1 MVENSGLVAA
11 VETVLE
17 TLHTER
23 GNAILL
29 ALNDQ
34 LKRKLFWRSIHSI
47 SVDEKGKNLESN
59 KKYHHTMAPELF
71 ELVRT

>member
-11 VETVLE
+11 VETVLG

-34 LKRKLFWRSIHSI
+34 SKRKLFWHNIHSI
-47 SVDEKGKNLESN
+47 SVDEEGINLESN
-59 KKYHHTMAPELF
+59 EMSHYTMAPGLF
-71 ELVRT
+71 